1 MQDIFEHVHKKAAGI
16 AGRIL
21 AVAQI

>member
-16 AGRIL
+16 TGRIL